1 MTHSA
6 DLLRLRSIEVDTL
19 RDKVEELEGKLE
31 VLQKQLEDY
40 AKDT

>member
-6 DLLRLRSIEVDTL
+6 DLLRLRSIEADTL
-19 RDKVEELEGKLE
+19 RDKVQELESKLE

-40 AKDT
+40 AKDK